1 MGFGKVLKCKSCDSE
16 QEIYLGES
24 ETKEI
29 ETVLFCK
36 ICGVFGN
43 KSDLEAG
50 EKTCCGKPLEE
61 LKEFGELDKKIKK
74 FSYIES
80 VVSAWHDEGVNDLD
94 SMVEYLE
101 KRNGYQNILTLLR
114 IYKPL

>member
-1 MGFGKVLKCKSCDSE
+1 MCNIEEKKLGFGKILKCKSCDSE

-43 KSDLEAG
+43 KSDLDG

-74 FSYIES
+74 FRCPECSKRE
-80 VVSAWHDEGVNDLD
+80 
-94 SMVEYLE
+94 LE
-101 KRNGYQNILTLLR
+101 DTGELFSWE
-114 IYKPL
+114 